1 MRAHVGSTFCIGVD
15 ENGLGAR
22 LGPLIVTG
30 VLAKVDE
37 NGAKALRRA
46 LPRSLRADLDDSKRL
61 VSHADYG
68 LGEAWARA
76 LIEEPADTPD
86 ALLDALLLDSR
97 ATLTA
102 PCPAHVRPQCW
113 SATSESFSADAKLT
127 ARIRRHRATLAQR
140 GIEIVAVRARVLCT
154 KQLNDA
160 RQRKINR
167 FVADLHAMES
177 IVLALRELAGTSV
190 LATCGKVGGIGQYE
204 RFFGPLSGRLRTA
217 LEEGQKRSA
226 YYFPGLGEL
235 AFVRDA
241 DAAHPLVMLAS
252 LVGKY
257 LRELLM
263 ARIVRYHPESARG
276 ETPPSGYHDPI
287 TDGFVAKTA
296 LFRREKRVPDSCFE
310 RERDAAEG
318 ALDERRRTPASASG
332 YDA

>member
-1 MRAHVGSTFCIGVD
+1 MGSTFRIGVD

-37 NGAKALRRA
+37 NGAKTLSRA

-68 LGEAWARA
+68 LGEAWARV
-76 LIEEPADTPD
+76 LVQRDVTTPE

-97 ATLTA
+97 EALTA
-102 PCPAHVRPQCW
+102 PCPDHVRPQCW
-113 SATSESFSADAKLT
+113 NPASERFNADAKLT
-127 ARIRRHRATLAQR
+127 ARIARHRATLAKR
-140 GIEIVAVRARVLCT
+140 GVEIIAVRTSVLCT
-154 KQLNDA
+154 KHLNDA
-160 RQRKINR
+160 RGRKINR
-167 FVADLHAMES
+167 FVADLHAMENL
-177 IVLALRELAGTSV
+177 VLSLRQVAGSNV

-217 LEEGQKRSA
+217 LEEGQARSA
-226 YYFPGLGEL
+226 YYFPGVGEL

-257 LRELLM
+257 VRELIM
-263 ARIVRYHPESARG
+263 ARIVRYHPEDARG
-276 ETPPSGYHDPI
+276 ELTPSGYHDPV
-287 TDGFVAKTA
+287 TDAFVAQSA
-296 LFRREKRVPDSCFE
+296 LFRRKTRVPDSCFE
-310 RERDAAEG
+310 RERDAVPEALPEAG
-318 ALDERRRTPASASG
+318 AASALSS